1 MTVPDS
7 PATQHQKLMQVR
19 NSLIIHQSICAAAQ
33 LGVADLLEQGLSTT
47 EELARELNVNE
58 DALYRTLRALA
69 SQGIF
74 EETSPCTFRNS
85 GLSCLLRTGV
95 PGSVRPAFLFWGTEM
110 YYRSFGELLHTIQT
124 GEPAS
129 AKLFGMSEWEYMRQH
144 PELAVIF
151 DEAMTNFSSMQAP
164 VIASAYDFGAWET
177 IMDIGGGI
185 GILLSQI
192 LKTHKGLRG
201 VLADQ
206 PHVLERARQRGF
218 LGGDLAARTTMSD
231 CDFFREVPSGC
242 RAYLMKNVIHDWDDV
257 KARDILVNCRRAI
270 GANGVILLVE
280 WNLSE
285 ANLPS
290 TGKLSDLIMLVL
302 AGGKERTVEEYRGL
316 LTSSGFRL
324 NRVIPTAVELAIF
337 EAVPAK

>member
-7 PATQHQKLMQVR
+7 SAIAHQKLMQVR

-47 EELARELNVNE
+47 EELARELKVNE

-69 SQGIF
+69 SQGVF
-74 EETSPCTFRNS
+74 EETSSRTFRNS
-85 GLSCLLRTGV
+85 ELSCFLRTGV
-95 PGSVRPAFLFWGTEM
+95 PGSIRPAFLFWGTEL
-110 YYRSFGELLHTIQT
+110 YYRSFGELLHTLQT
-124 GEPAS
+124 GKPAT
-129 AKLFGMSEWEYMRQH
+129 AKLFGMSEWEYMREH
-144 PELAVIF
+144 PELAGIF

-164 VIASAYDFGAWET
+164 TIAAAYDFGAWET

-192 LKTHKGLRG
+192 LKTHKSLRG

-257 KARDILVNCRRAI
+257 KARDILVNCRRAV
-270 GANGVILLVE
+270 GANGVLLLVE
-280 WNLSE
+280 WSLPE

-302 AGGKERTVEEYRGL
+302 TGGKERTTDEYRKL
-316 LTSSGFRL
+316 LASAGFRF
-324 NRVIPTAVELAIF
+324 NRLVPTATELAII
-337 EAVPAK
+337 EAIPA

>member
-1 MTVPDS
+1 MTARDS
-7 PATQHQKLMQVR
+7 SAFATQQLLQVR
-19 NSLIIHQSICAAAQ
+19 NGLIIHQGICAAAK
-33 LGVADLLEQGLSTT
+33 LGVADLLEQGLCTT
-47 EELARELNVNE
+47 AELARELKVSE

-69 SQGIF
+69 SQGVF
-74 EETSPCTFRNS
+74 EETSPRTFRNS

-95 PGSVRPAFLFWGTEM
+95 PGSIRPAFIFWGTEM
-110 YYRSFGELLHTIQT
+110 YYRSFGELLHSIQT
-124 GEPAS
+124 GEPAI

-144 PELAVIF
+144 PELAGIF

-164 VIASAYDFGAWET
+164 AIAAAYDFGAWET

-192 LKTHKGLRG
+192 LKTHKSLRG

-218 LGGDLAARTTMSD
+218 LGGDLAARTGMLD

-257 KARDILVNCRRAI
+257 KARDILLNCRRAV
-270 GANGVILLVE
+270 GANGVLLLVE

-302 AGGKERTVEEYRGL
+302 TGGKERTTDEYRKL
-316 LTSSGFRL
+316 LASAGFRF
-324 NRVIPTAVELAIF
+324 NRLIPTATELAII
-337 EAVPAK
+337 EAVPT